1 MHLELNEEECDALRK
16 ALDGAVKELSG
27 EIADTDN
34 PGYRLTLKAR
44 RDRLHAILGLLGPA

>member
-1 MHLELNEEECDALRK
+1 VDVILSDELIEELRDTIGSALG
-16 ALDGAVKELSG
+16 DLSG

-44 RDRLHAILGLLGPA
+44 RERLQAILELLGSA

>member
-34 PGYRLTLKAR
+34 AAYRKGLSTYRDTLRSISARLT
-44 RDRLHAILGLLGPA
+44 G